1 MSEAE
6 ERLLLLRQ
14 LEELR
19 LERDACTTINRVAMH
34 LIFTVIID
42 QTDTEKTTTNESG
55 FSDFLRL
62 YVLVPLL

>member
-19 LERDACTTINRVAMH
+19 LERDACTTINRVAKAA
-34 LIFTVIID
+34 
-42 QTDTEKTTTNESG
+42 EEGES
-55 FSDFLRL
+55 LRQ
-62 YVLVPLL
+62 